1 MYFTY
6 VVRPGEAPESRGP
19 QFEPVWEFLMNYNLR
34 AGFALQLVSFLVL
47 AIGIYNGGKDP
58 FALLTF
64 FRALPENFGVTPFS
78 LTLICHGGFIVGTLL
93 IMSFIQMSEDDS
105 SIKQC
110 RGYRAGTKFLLQA
123 TSFGAVSWCLSMIT
137 FLGATYHFG
146 AQWMEEQIGDG
157 SNWLI
162 YFSSRLFD
170 AFALLLY
177 AGGCFFLETY
187 HSEGTSES
195 WGWLCG
201 LAFMAAGIFEV
212 LALNCIN
219 SGLFAIIERLYTF
232 SLGIALSLSALWAL
246 IFEPVC
252 HRYDVKLTQSALRNE
267 YYKSRN
273 AMAFYGPAVVDD
285 NGDVDI
291 AAATEQVQNSLAAGQ
306 MMVQ

>member
-19 QFEPVWEFLMNYNLR
+19 QFEPIWEFLMNYNLR
-34 AGFALQLVSFLVL
+34 AGFLLQLLSF
-47 AIGIYNGGKDP
+47 AILCLGIFNGGKDP
-58 FALLTF
+58 LAMLSF

-93 IMSFIQMSEDDS
+93 IMSFIQMSEDDA

-110 RGYRAGTKFLLQA
+110 RGYRAGTKFVLQA
-123 TSFGAVSWCLSMIT
+123 TSFGAVAWCLSMIT
-137 FLGATYHFG
+137 FLGTTYHFD
-146 AQWMEEQIGDG
+146 ARWMEEQIGDG

-170 AFALLLY
+170 AFALMLY

-187 HSEGTSES
+187 HSEGTSET
-195 WGWLCG
+195 WGWFCG
-201 LAFMAAGIFEV
+201 LAFLAAGVFEV
-212 LALNCIN
+212 LGLNFIN
-219 SGLFAIIERLYTF
+219 TGLFVLLERLYT
-232 SLGIALSLSALWAL
+232 IALGVALVLGTIWAFM
-246 IFEPVC
+246 FEPVS

-273 AMAFYGPAVVDD
+273 AMAFYGPAIVDE
-285 NGDVDI
+285 NGEVDI
-291 AAATEQVQNSLAAGQ
+291 AAATEQVQQSLSGQ